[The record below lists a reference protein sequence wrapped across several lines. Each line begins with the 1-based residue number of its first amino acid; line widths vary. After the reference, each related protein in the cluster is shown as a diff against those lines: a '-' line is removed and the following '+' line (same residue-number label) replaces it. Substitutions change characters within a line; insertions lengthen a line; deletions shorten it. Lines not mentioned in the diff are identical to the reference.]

1 MTATKIFI
9 LGATGYIGGAVLSE
23 LKRNHPS
30 YTFTALARKDEDIRA
45 LEKIG
50 VKGIKGT
57 FLDTDKIEH
66 ESHEADVVINAA
78 DADDMGLVKAIIKGL
93 KSKDKRGIFIQTSG
107 TGLLNNNYNGELGP
121 EDDKIWNDND
131 INDIANIPPE
141 AHHRDVDLEIF
152 AAHERPVYKEDVDAY
167 IIAPSCIYGVGDGPV
182 KRVSQQIPVM
192 ISNCLK
198 HKQAVFV
205 GKGTNLWGNVHINDL
220 VKLYELVLQRASS
233 VRDGK
238 TPRPQKFENFYF
250 GTAGEHAWG
259 DIAKQLGPLLHKKGK
274 ADTPDARSITADE
287 MKWPAVATNSR
298 SVADRSR
305 SLGWNPT
312 AESVHEAL
320 EKDLDAVLSP
330 LK

>member
-1 MTATKIFI
+1 MSANKIFI

-23 LKRNHPS
+23 IKRNHPEWK
-30 YTFTALARKDEDIRA
+30 FTALARKDEDIQT

-66 ESHEADVVINAA
+66 ESREADVVINAA

-93 KSKDKRGIFIQTSG
+93 KSNKVRGIFIQTSG
-107 TGLLNNNYNGELGP
+107 TGLLNNNYNGELRP
-121 EDDKIWNDND
+121 EDSKIWNDND

-152 AAHERPVYKEDVDAY
+152 GAHERGDVDAY

-182 KRVSQQIPVM
+182 KRTSQQIPVM
-192 ISNCLK
+192 ISTSIK
-198 HKQAVFV
+198 QKQAVYV
-205 GKGTNLWGNVHINDL
+205 GKGTNAWGNVHIEDL
-220 VKLYELVLQRASS
+220 VKLYELVLQQALS
-233 VRDGK
+233 VREGK
-238 TPRPQKFENFYF
+238 TPRPPKFANFYF
-250 GTAGEHAWG
+250 GTSGEHTWG
-259 DIAKQLGPLLHKKGK
+259 SIAEQLGPLLHKRGK
-274 ADTPDARSITADE
+274 VDTPEARSITADE

-298 SVADRSR
+298 SVAERSR
-305 SLGWNPT
+305 SLGWSPK
-312 AESVHEAL
+312 AKSVHDTL
-320 EKDLDAVLSP
+320 EEDLDAFLAT

>member
-1 MTATKIFI
+1 MTATKCLIF
-9 LGATGYIGGAVLSE
+9 GATGYIGGAVLAE
-23 LKRNHPS
+23 LKRSFPGDE
-30 YTFTALARKDEDIRA
+30 FKAFARKDEDIQA

-66 ESHEADVVINAA
+66 ESGEADVVINAA

-93 KSKDKRGIFIQTSG
+93 KSKKERGIFIQTSG
-107 TGLLNNNYNGELGP
+107 TGLLNNNYNGELRP
-121 EDDKIWNDND
+121 EDAKIWNDND
-131 INDIANIPPE
+131 INDISGIPPE

-152 AAHERPVYKEDVDAY
+152 GAHEREDVDAY
-167 IIAPSCIYGVGDGPV
+167 IIAPSCIYGIGDGPV
-182 KRVSQQIPVM
+182 KRTSQQIPVL
-192 ISNCLK
+192 INNSLER
-198 HKQAVFV
+198 KQAVYV
-205 GKGTNLWGNVHINDL
+205 GKGTNVWGNVHISDL
-220 VKLYELVLQRASS
+220 VKLYSLVYKLALS

-274 ADTPDARSITADE
+274 ADTPEARSITADE

-312 AESVHEAL
+312 AKSVHETL
-320 EKDLDAVLSP
+320 EEDLDAVLAT
-330 LK
+330 LN